1 MKTTISKKQKT
12 IIGISVALVLAA
24 SGLSNL
30 LETQH
35 VGGRYGNQTVS
46 SNWQISNNPSNI
58 QSNDSSDTWQQDTS
72 SDTWQQ
78 SENMPF
84 SSNAGGSDQG
94 AFGAGSSNSDMGSDA
109 VTSGYWERQAIQ
121 DGLAR
126 DRSNEI
132 LDQTTVQNPETGE
145 TFQTYSGSDNY
156 YQSPSVDAS
165 SGGSGIVGVDAGG
178 VAPSDGTQLSVVTG
192 SDSNSSSTATSGGE

>member
-1 MKTTISKKQKT
+1 MKTTINNKQKT

-24 SGLSNL
+24 SGLSNWQ
-30 LETQH
+30 TQQT
-35 VGGRYGNQTVS
+35 GKSYGNQTVS
-46 SNWQISNNPSNI
+46 SNWQISNNPSNS
-58 QSNDSSDTWQQDTS
+58 QNNDPRDTWQQNNP
-72 SDTWQQ
+72 SDRQQ
-78 SENMPF
+78 SDNTPF
-84 SSNAGGSDQG
+84 SSNTFGSDQG
-94 AFGAGSSNSDMGSDA
+94 AFSAGSSNSDMGSDA

-165 SGGSGIVGVDAGG
+165 SGGSGIVGVEAGG
-178 VAPSDGTQLSVVTG
+178 VAPSDATQLSVVTG
-192 SDSNSSSTATSGGE
+192 SDSNSSSASTSVGE